1 MLTNRAIVIEKDIDL
16 ARCQSNWQAIPE
28 LARKFKKHNPNGIG
42 KKKRKKEEEGV
53 IFYFI
58 FLKKEKTFLLL

>member
-28 LARKFKKHNPNGIG
+28 LARKFRKHNPNGIG
-42 KKKRKKEEEGV
+42 KRKRKKEV
-53 IFYFI
+53 IFF
-58 FLKKEKTFLLL
+58 FKTKTFLLL